1 MSVATVFLRVARLF
15 SEVRRI
21 GRVSEQ
27 AAANVS
33 RVANRASKMPRYA
46 GKSIQNT
53 LALAERDIE
62 LARDAVVKAK
72 EIRIE
77 AYQTLTDAQL
87 SGDPVA
93 IEAASNLTAL
103 ANQLVNQT
111 TRRLGQV
118 EIGIQ
123 AAKDIH
129 RGGGAAA
136 LIGGPFALENQEEP
150 VDVRDVMEVLSP
162 VSAQEVL
169 TGIVTGQPTPL
180 INTANAGLHFLE
192 NPLSPVMDTVIEM
205 GSEIIKEHQPTVA
218 GDAAVRG
225 KFVQEVT
232 NQAAEAESAKASV
245 WDLAEGNG
253 SITSQNAILQRP

>member
-1 MSVATVFLRVARLF
+1 MSVSTIFLRVARLIGDIR
-15 SEVRRI
+15 EI

-53 LALAERDIE
+53 LALAERDIR
-62 LARDAVVKAK
+62 LARGAVVEAK
-72 EIRIE
+72 KIKTE
-77 AYQTLTDAQL
+77 AYQALADAQL
-87 SGDPVA
+87 SGEPAA

-136 LIGGPFALENQEEP
+136 LIGGPLVLENQEEP
-150 VDVRDVMEVLSP
+150 VDAWDVMEALSP
-162 VSAQEVL
+162 ASPQEVL

-218 GDAAVRG
+218 GNAAVRG
-225 KFVQEVT
+225 KLVQEVT

-245 WDLAEGNG
+245 WNLAEGNG
-253 SITSQNAILQRP
+253 SITPQNAMPQRP